1 MARFRLNL
9 VAILA
14 FLLLFHHSAAP
25 AFAQLTR
32 LKTSY
37 SALTANM
44 AAYWLAKDAKIFEKH
59 GLSVDVVLIESG
71 VTTVQALTAGETQ
84 IAMGGGTV
92 AVSSNLAG
100 SDIVSIAS
108 IESRLPYAL
117 LAQKEIKTID
127 QLKGKRLAVSRFGSA
142 SDLAARL
149 ILQRYGLVPD
159 KDVTILQTGGT
170 STRLS
175 ALSKRS
181 IDSTVLTPEFF
192 NIGKKA
198 GFTILVDPTQYDIP
212 FPQLEV
218 ITTRAFL
225 KAQPEVATRYLRAI
239 IEGIYTVK
247 NNPEPSIRV
256 LAKYLK
262 IDDREALEEVYRLYR
277 EIYPQVPHVSSA
289 AIQTQLTWM
298 AERDPRAKAA
308 KPEQFIDGSILIGDR
323 EKRVCGKA
331 ISEVS
336 EAELLRL
343 RLFQPKAISGRR
355 RPKPVARSK
364 AWASCKTPRSSRY
377 RPTICIPTGK
387 SSEVNPAGTEIAGQK
402 VALIQYADFIQ
413 ER

>member
-1 MARFRLNL
+1 MKIGRIRRIGLISLISLF
-9 VAILA
+9 LA
-14 FLLLFHHSAAP
+14 SSIIP
-25 AFAQLTR
+25 STIFAQLTR

-159 KDVTILQTGGT
+159 RDVTILQTGGT

-181 IDSTVLTPEFF
+181 VDTTVLTPEFF
-192 NIGKKA
+192 NLGKKA

-218 ITTRAFL
+218 ITSRAFL
-225 KAQPEVATRYLRAI
+225 KAQPDVATRYLRAI
-239 IEGIYTVK
+239 IEGIHMVK
-247 NNPEPSIRV
+247 NNPEPSIRA
-256 LAKYLK
+256 LGKYLK

-277 EIYPQVPHVSSA
+277 EIYPAVPHPSPA

-298 AERDPRAKAA
+298 AERDPRAKQA
-308 KPEQFIDGSILIGDR
+308 KPEQFIDGTILR
-323 EKRVCGKA
+323 EIEK
-331 ISEVS
+331 
-336 EAELLRL
+336 
-343 RLFQPKAISGRR
+343 SGFAA
-355 RPKPVARSK
+355 KL
-364 AWASCKTPRSSRY
+364 Y
-377 RPTICIPTGK
+377 
-387 SSEVNPAGTEIAGQK
+387 QK
-402 VALIQYADFIQ
+402 
-413 ER
+413 

>member
-1 MARFRLNL
+1 MNKSTGVRAL
-9 VAILA
+9 ILLAA
-14 FLLLFHHSAAP
+14 FLQFFSTP
-25 AFAQLTR
+25 TAFAQLIR
-32 LKTSY
+32 VKTSY

-44 AAYWLAKDAKIFEKH
+44 AAYWLAKEAKIFEKH
-59 GLSVDVVLIESG
+59 GLNVDVVLIESG

-108 IESRLPYAL
+108 IESRMPYAL
-117 LAQKEIKTID
+117 LAQKETRTID

-181 IDSTVLTPEFF
+181 VDSTVLTPEFF
-192 NIGKKA
+192 QVAKKS

-218 ITTRAFL
+218 LTPRAFL
-225 KAQPEVATRYLRAI
+225 KSQPDIVTRYLRAI
-239 IEGIYTVK
+239 IEGIHMVK
-247 NNPEPSIRV
+247 QTPEPTIRA
-256 LAKYLK
+256 LSKYLK
-262 IDDREALEEVYRLYR
+262 IDDRDALEEVYRLYK
-277 EIYPQVPHVSSA
+277 ELYQPVPHPSPA

-298 AERDPRAKAA
+298 AEKDPRAKAA
-308 KPEQFIDGSILIGDR
+308 KPEQFIDGTILR
-323 EKRVCGKA
+323 EIEK
-331 ISEVS
+331 
-336 EAELLRL
+336 
-343 RLFQPKAISGRR
+343 SGFAA
-355 RPKPVARSK
+355 KLYQNK
-364 AWASCKTPRSSRY
+364 
-377 RPTICIPTGK
+377 
-387 SSEVNPAGTEIAGQK
+387 
-402 VALIQYADFIQ
+402 
-413 ER
+413 

>member
-1 MARFRLNL
+1 MTRLIRRIRPTVL
-9 VAILA
+9 IFWLLASVAGGGTA
-14 FLLLFHHSAAP
+14 H
-25 AFAQLTR
+25 AQLTR

-44 AAYWLAKDAKIFEKH
+44 AAYWLAKEMKIFEKH

-100 SDIVSIAS
+100 SDIVSISS
-108 IESRLPYAL
+108 IESRMPYAL
-117 LAQKEIKTID
+117 LTQKEIKTFE
-127 QLKGKRLAVSRFGSA
+127 QLKGKKLAVSRFGSA

-175 ALSKRS
+175 ALTKRS
-181 IDSTVLTPEFF
+181 VDATVLTPEFF
-192 NIGKKA
+192 AVGKKS

-218 ITTRAFL
+218 ITTRSYL
-225 KAQPEVATRYLRAI
+225 KAQPEVVTRYMRAI
-239 IEGIYTVK
+239 VEGIYMVK
-247 NNPEPSIRV
+247 QNPEPSIRA

-262 IDDREALEEVYRLYR
+262 IDDREALEEVYKLYK
-277 EIYPQVPHVSSA
+277 ELYQPVPHVSPA

-298 AERDPRAKAA
+298 AEKDPRAKAA
-308 KPEQFIDGSILIGDR
+308 KPEQFIDDTIMR
-323 EKRVCGKA
+323 EIEK
-331 ISEVS
+331 
-336 EAELLRL
+336 
-343 RLFQPKAISGRR
+343 SGFAA
-355 RPKPVARSK
+355 KL
-364 AWASCKTPRSSRY
+364 Y
-377 RPTICIPTGK
+377 
-387 SSEVNPAGTEIAGQK
+387 QK
-402 VALIQYADFIQ
+402 
-413 ER
+413 

>member
-1 MARFRLNL
+1 MTLSFVTRVFVVICA
-9 VAILA
+9 
-14 FLLLFHHSAAP
+14 LLHLSSTPSFS
-25 AFAQLTR
+25 QLTR

-117 LAQKEIKTID
+117 LSQKDIKTID
-127 QLKGKRLAVSRFGSA
+127 QLKGKRLAISRFGSA

-149 ILQRYGLVPD
+149 ILQRYGLVAD

-175 ALSKRS
+175 ALHKRS
-181 IDSTVLTPEFF
+181 VDATILTPEFF
-192 NIGKKA
+192 TLAKKA
-198 GFTILVDPTQYDIP
+198 GFTILADPTQYDIP

-218 ITTRAFL
+218 ITSRAFL
-225 KAQPEVATRYLRAI
+225 KANADVATRYLRAI

-247 NNPEPSIRV
+247 NNPEPSISLCTAR
-256 LAKYLK
+256 LARRHSNSAHLDGGTRSAGESSQTGT
-262 IDDREALEEVYRLYR
+262 IHRRLDLARNREERICHAAVP
-277 EIYPQVPHVSSA
+277 EIICASS
-289 AIQTQLTWM
+289 
-298 AERDPRAKAA
+298 
-308 KPEQFIDGSILIGDR
+308 
-323 EKRVCGKA
+323 
-331 ISEVS
+331 
-336 EAELLRL
+336 LLRY
-343 RLFQPKAISGRR
+343 F
-355 RPKPVARSK
+355 
-364 AWASCKTPRSSRY
+364 
-377 RPTICIPTGK
+377 
-387 SSEVNPAGTEIAGQK
+387 
-402 VALIQYADFIQ
+402 
-413 ER
+413 

>member
-1 MARFRLNL
+1 MTALRWASVTIFVLT
-9 VAILA
+9 
-14 FLLLFHHSAAP
+14 LLHHANTPP
-25 AFAQLTR
+25 ASAQLIR

-108 IESRLPYAL
+108 IEPRLPYAL
-117 LAQKEIKTID
+117 LAQKEIKSID
-127 QLKGKRLAVSRFGSA
+127 QLKGKKLAISRFGSA

-149 ILQRYGLVPD
+149 ILQRYGLAPD

-181 IDSTVLTPEFF
+181 IDATVLTPEFF
-192 NIGKKA
+192 NLGKKA
-198 GFTILVDPTQYDIP
+198 GFSILVDPTQYDIP

-225 KAQPEVATRYLRAI
+225 KAQPDQATRYMRAI
-239 IEGIYTVK
+239 IEGIHMVK
-247 NNPEPSIRV
+247 NNPEPSIR
-256 LAKYLK
+256 AMGKYLR
-262 IDDREALEEVYRLYR
+262 IDDREALEDVYRLYR
-277 EIYPQVPHVSSA
+277 EIYPQIPYPSPA

-298 AERDPRAKAA
+298 AEKDPRAKTA
-308 KPEQFIDGSILIGDR
+308 KPEQFFDGTILKEI
-323 EKRVCGKA
+323 EK
-331 ISEVS
+331 
-336 EAELLRL
+336 
-343 RLFQPKAISGRR
+343 SGF
-355 RPKPVARSK
+355 VAK
-364 AWASCKTPRSSRY
+364 LY
-377 RPTICIPTGK
+377 
-387 SSEVNPAGTEIAGQK
+387 QK
-402 VALIQYADFIQ
+402 
-413 ER
+413 

>member
-1 MARFRLNL
+1 MSPYLSAFRLL
-9 VAILA
+9 TTVAVICLLEVSLA
-14 FLLLFHHSAAP
+14 A
-25 AFAQLTR
+25 AQLTR

-59 GLSVDVVLIESG
+59 GLDVDVVLIESG

-92 AVSSNLAG
+92 GVSSNLAG
-100 SDIVSIAS
+100 SDIVSISS
-108 IESRLPYAL
+108 IESRMPYAL
-117 LAQKEIKTID
+117 LAQKETKTLD

-181 IDSTVLTPEFF
+181 VDSTVLTPEFF
-192 NIGKKA
+192 NVAKKA

-218 ITTRAFL
+218 LTSRTFL
-225 KAQPEVATRYLRAI
+225 KSHSDVVTRYMRAI
-239 IEGIYTVK
+239 IEGIYMVK
-247 NNPEPSIRV
+247 QNPEPTIRA
-256 LAKYLK
+256 LSKYLK
-262 IDDREALEEVYRLYR
+262 IDDRDALEEVYRLYK
-277 EIYPQVPHVSSA
+277 EIYPPVPYPSPA

-298 AERDPRAKAA
+298 AERDPRAKNA
-308 KPEQFIDGSILIGDR
+308 KPEQFIDGTILR
-323 EKRVCGKA
+323 EIEK
-331 ISEVS
+331 
-336 EAELLRL
+336 
-343 RLFQPKAISGRR
+343 SGF
-355 RPKPVARSK
+355 VARL
-364 AWASCKTPRSSRY
+364 Y
-377 RPTICIPTGK
+377 
-387 SSEVNPAGTEIAGQK
+387 QK
-402 VALIQYADFIQ
+402 
-413 ER
+413 

>member
-1 MARFRLNL
+1 MKPGVRLAL
-9 VAILA
+9 LA
-14 FLLLFHHSAAP
+14 TCCAVYADISTAC
-25 AFAQLTR
+25 AQLTR

-59 GLSVDVVLIESG
+59 GLNVDVVLIESG

-117 LAQKEIKTID
+117 LAQKEIKNID

-181 IDSTVLTPEFF
+181 IDTTVLTPEFF
-192 NIGKKA
+192 NVGKKA

-225 KAQPEVATRYLRAI
+225 KAQPDLATRYLRAI
-239 IEGIYTVK
+239 IEGIHMVK
-247 NNPEPSIRV
+247 NNPEPSIR
-256 LAKYLK
+256 AMSKYLR
-262 IDDREALEEVYRLYR
+262 IDDREALEDVYRLYK
-277 EIYPQVPHVSSA
+277 EIYPQVPHVSPA

-298 AERDPRAKAA
+298 AEPTRAPGRPNPSSSSTEPFYVRSRRAA
-308 KPEQFIDGSILIGDR
+308 L
-323 EKRVCGKA
+323 
-331 ISEVS
+331 
-336 EAELLRL
+336 
-343 RLFQPKAISGRR
+343 
-355 RPKPVARSK
+355 
-364 AWASCKTPRSSRY
+364 
-377 RPTICIPTGK
+377 
-387 SSEVNPAGTEIAGQK
+387 
-402 VALIQYADFIQ
+402 
-413 ER
+413 

>member
-1 MARFRLNL
+1 MKFK
-9 VAILA
+9 
-14 FLLLFHHSAAP
+14 LLFVVLLTCALLHHGNSP
-25 AFAQLTR
+25 SAFAQLTR

-59 GLSVDVVLIESG
+59 GLNVDVVLIESG

-100 SDIVSIAS
+100 SDIISIAS

-117 LAQKEIKTID
+117 LAQKEIKSID

-149 ILQRYGLVPD
+149 ILQRYGLTPD
-159 KDVTILQTGGT
+159 KDVTLLQTGGT

-181 IDSTVLTPEFF
+181 IDCTVLTPEFF
-192 NIGKKA
+192 NVGKKA

-218 ITTRAFL
+218 ITSRAFL
-225 KAQPEVATRYLRAI
+225 KAQPDLATRYLRAI
-239 IEGIYTVK
+239 IEGIHMVK
-247 NNPEPSIRV
+247 NNPEPSIRT

-262 IDDREALEEVYRLYR
+262 IDDREALEDVYRLYK
-277 EIYPQVPHVSSA
+277 EIYP
-289 AIQTQLTWM
+289 
-298 AERDPRAKAA
+298 
-308 KPEQFIDGSILIGDR
+308 
-323 EKRVCGKA
+323 
-331 ISEVS
+331 
-336 EAELLRL
+336 
-343 RLFQPKAISGRR
+343 
-355 RPKPVARSK
+355 
-364 AWASCKTPRSSRY
+364 
-377 RPTICIPTGK
+377 
-387 SSEVNPAGTEIAGQK
+387 
-402 VALIQYADFIQ
+402 
-413 ER
+413 

>member
-1 MARFRLNL
+1 MTVSL
-9 VAILA
+9 VTRVFVIICG
-14 FLLLFHHSAAP
+14 LLQLSSAP
-25 AFAQLTR
+25 SAFAQLTR

-117 LAQKEIKTID
+117 LSQKDIKTID
-127 QLKGKRLAVSRFGSA
+127 QLKGKRLAISRFGSA

-149 ILQRYGLVPD
+149 ILQRYGLVAD

-175 ALSKRS
+175 ALHKRS
-181 IDSTVLTPEFF
+181 VDATILTPEFF
-192 NIGKKA
+192 TLAKKA
-198 GFTILVDPTQYDIP
+198 GFTILADPTQYDIP

-218 ITTRAFL
+218 ITSRAFL
-225 KAQPEVATRYLRAI
+225 KANADVATRYLRAI

-247 NNPEPSIRV
+247 NNPEPSIRA
-256 LAKYLK
+256 LGKYLK

-277 EIYPQVPHVSSA
+277 EIYPAVPHVSPA

-298 AERDPRAKAA
+298 AEKDPRAKVA
-308 KPEQFIDGSILIGDR
+308 KPEQFIDGSILR
-323 EKRVCGKA
+323 EIEK
-331 ISEVS
+331 
-336 EAELLRL
+336 
-343 RLFQPKAISGRR
+343 SGF
-355 RPKPVARSK
+355 VAKLYQR
-364 AWASCKTPRSSRY
+364 
-377 RPTICIPTGK
+377 
-387 SSEVNPAGTEIAGQK
+387 
-402 VALIQYADFIQ
+402 
-413 ER
+413 

>member
-1 MARFRLNL
+1 MKIGRIRRIGPIGL
-9 VAILA
+9 ILG
-14 FLLLFHHSAAP
+14 LLASGALAGPVH
-25 AFAQLTR
+25 AQLSR

-44 AAYWLAKDAKIFEKH
+44 AAYWLAKEAKIFEKH

-108 IESRLPYAL
+108 IESRMPYAL
-117 LAQKEIKTID
+117 LSQKETKTLD

-159 KDVTILQTGGT
+159 KDVTLLQTGGT

-181 IDSTVLTPEFF
+181 VDATVLTPEFF
-192 NIGKKA
+192 NVAKKA

-218 ITTRAFL
+218 ITGRMFL
-225 KAQPEVATRYLRAI
+225 KAQPDLVTRYLRAI
-239 IEGIYTVK
+239 IEGIYMVK
-247 NNPEPSIRV
+247 NNPEPSIR
-256 LAKYLK
+256 AMSKYLR
-262 IDDREALEEVYRLYR
+262 IDDREALEEVYRLYK
-277 EIYPQVPHVSSA
+277 EIYPPIPHPSPA

-298 AERDPRAKAA
+298 AERDPRAKQA
-308 KPEQFIDGSILIGDR
+308 KPEQFIDGTILR
-323 EKRVCGKA
+323 EIEKSGFVT
-331 ISEVS
+331 
-336 EAELLRL
+336 RL
-343 RLFQPKAISGRR
+343 YQ
-355 RPKPVARSK
+355 
-364 AWASCKTPRSSRY
+364 
-377 RPTICIPTGK
+377 
-387 SSEVNPAGTEIAGQK
+387 QK
-402 VALIQYADFIQ
+402 
-413 ER
+413 

>member
-1 MARFRLNL
+1 MKIGRVSPIRPIGL
-9 VAILA
+9 IL
-14 FLLLFHHSAAP
+14 FVGLFVSASAQ
-25 AFAQLTR
+25 AQQLTR

-44 AAYWLAKDAKIFEKH
+44 AAYWLAKEAKVFEKH

-100 SDIVSIAS
+100 SDIVSISS
-108 IESRLPYAL
+108 IESRMPYAL
-117 LAQKEIKTID
+117 LAQKEIKTIE

-159 KDVTILQTGGT
+159 KDVTVLQTGGT

-181 IDSTVLTPEFF
+181 VDCTVLTPEFF

-218 ITTRAFL
+218 ITSRAYV
-225 KAQPEVATRYLRAI
+225 KAQPELITRYMRAMV
-239 IEGIYTVK
+239 EGIYMVK
-247 NNPEPSIRV
+247 QNRERSIRA
-256 LAKYLK
+256 LSKYLK
-262 IDDREALEEVYRLYR
+262 IDDREALEEVYKLYK
-277 EIYPQVPHVSSA
+277 ELYPQVPHPSPA

-298 AERDPRAKAA
+298 AEKDPRAKAA
-308 KPEQFIDGSILIGDR
+308 KPEQFIDGTIMR
-323 EKRVCGKA
+323 EIEK
-331 ISEVS
+331 
-336 EAELLRL
+336 
-343 RLFQPKAISGRR
+343 SGF
-355 RPKPVARSK
+355 VAK
-364 AWASCKTPRSSRY
+364 LY
-377 RPTICIPTGK
+377 
-387 SSEVNPAGTEIAGQK
+387 QK
-402 VALIQYADFIQ
+402 
-413 ER
+413 

>member
-1 MARFRLNL
+1 MKPGIKLLSWQRAAHYCITRF
-9 VAILA
+9 
-14 FLLLFHHSAAP
+14 ST

-59 GLSVDVVLIESG
+59 GLNVDVVLIESG

-117 LAQKEIKTID
+117 LAQKEIKSID

-181 IDSTVLTPEFF
+181 IDTTVLTPEFF
-192 NIGKKA
+192 NVGKKA

-218 ITTRAFL
+218 ITT
-225 KAQPEVATRYLRAI
+225 
-239 IEGIYTVK
+239 
-247 NNPEPSIRV
+247 
-256 LAKYLK
+256 
-262 IDDREALEEVYRLYR
+262 
-277 EIYPQVPHVSSA
+277 
-289 AIQTQLTWM
+289 
-298 AERDPRAKAA
+298 PR
-308 KPEQFIDGSILIGDR
+308 FS
-323 EKRVCGKA
+323 
-331 ISEVS
+331 
-336 EAELLRL
+336 
-343 RLFQPKAISGRR
+343 
-355 RPKPVARSK
+355 
-364 AWASCKTPRSSRY
+364 
-377 RPTICIPTGK
+377 
-387 SSEVNPAGTEIAGQK
+387 
-402 VALIQYADFIQ
+402 
-413 ER
+413 